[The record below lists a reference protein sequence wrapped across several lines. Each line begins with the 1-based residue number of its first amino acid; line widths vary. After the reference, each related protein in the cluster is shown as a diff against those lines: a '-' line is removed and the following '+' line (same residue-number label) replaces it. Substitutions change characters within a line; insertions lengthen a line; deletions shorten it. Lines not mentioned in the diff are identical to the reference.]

1 MFTAL
6 NNDRSNSKLVTTV
19 SATEARG
26 RITAIEADRLSITE
40 SRVINE
46 PLGTTVAVPGNK

>member
-6 NNDRSNSKLVTTV
+6 NNDRSNRKLVTTV

>member
-26 RITAIEADRLSITE
+26 RITAIEADRLSITD